1 MQFKS
6 IIVALATASNAVNA
20 LAIPEGTALE
30 PRDDRVDGLPVATV
44 RGNANSPRPHFKR
57 YKGVALSAAL
67 SARSPVPEPQNNG
80 GDGGKGNDCKAA
92 RDLAKGIQKNIK
104 DQEGELKTANEIRE
118 IVGRNTVDE
127 QEFKTAKEK
136 LLGFVKAGITQ
147 REENQ
152 KKAPKGNAAIPGLE
166 EVQSFFFMSRVWER
180 RERILVEQ
188 KKRKKKKLTKL
199 APANKQVAKAQKQEL
214 EQAEGLKGNSQ
225 DLATL
230 IKMKKEFE
238 DGIKLNKKNKEDV
251 SIIWFALSNVCL

>member
-44 RGNANSPRPHFKR
+44 RGNAKSPRPHFKR

-67 SARSPVPEPQNNG
+67 SARSPAPEPQNNG
-80 GDGGKGNDCKAA
+80 GDGGKGGDGKGKGGDNGKGGDKGKGGGGGNDCKAA

-118 IVGRNTVDE
+118 IVGRNTVNE

-166 EVQSFFFMSRVWER
+166 EVQSFFFYVKGLGEK
-180 RERILVEQ
+180 RE
-188 KKRKKKKLTKL
+188 
-199 APANKQVAKAQKQEL
+199 NF
-214 EQAEGLKGNSQ
+214 G
-225 DLATL
+225 
-230 IKMKKEFE
+230 
-238 DGIKLNKKNKEDV
+238 
-251 SIIWFALSNVCL
+251 

>member
-44 RGNANSPRPHFKR
+44 RGNAKSPRPHFKR

-67 SARSPVPEPQNNG
+67 SARSPAPEPQNNG
-80 GDGGKGNDCKAA
+80 GDGGKGGDGKGKGGGGGNDCKAA

-118 IVGRNTVDE
+118 IVGRNTVNE

-166 EVQSFFFMSRVWER
+166 EVQSFFFLCQGFGREER
-180 RERILVEQ
+180 EFWLN
-188 KKRKKKKLTKL
+188 KRKEKKKTDKTR
-199 APANKQVAKAQKQEL
+199 PRQQTGRQGAKAGARAGRGPQGQLAGFGYFDQDE
-214 EQAEGLKGNSQ
+214 EG
-225 DLATL
+225 
-230 IKMKKEFE
+230 
-238 DGIKLNKKNKEDV
+238 V
-251 SIIWFALSNVCL
+251 

>member
-44 RGNANSPRPHFKR
+44 RGNAKSPRPHFKR

-67 SARSPVPEPQNNG
+67 SARSPAPEPQNNG
-80 GDGGKGNDCKAA
+80 GDGGKGGDGKGKGGGGGNDCKAA

-118 IVGRNTVDE
+118 IVGRNTVNE

-166 EVQSFFFMSRVWER
+166 EV
-180 RERILVEQ
+180 
-188 KKRKKKKLTKL
+188 
-199 APANKQVAKAQKQEL
+199 AKAQKQEL

-238 DGIKLNKKNKEDV
+238 DGIKLNEQNKKDAVKG
-251 SIIWFALSNVCL
+251 CKK

>member
-44 RGNANSPRPHFKR
+44 RGNAKSPRPHFKR

-67 SARSPVPEPQNNG
+67 SARSPAPEPQNNG
-80 GDGGKGNDCKAA
+80 GDGGKGDDGKGKGGGGGNDCKAA

-118 IVGRNTVDE
+118 IVGRNTVNE

-166 EVQSFFFMSRVWER
+166 EV
-180 RERILVEQ
+180 
-188 KKRKKKKLTKL
+188 
-199 APANKQVAKAQKQEL
+199 AKAQKQEL

-238 DGIKLNKKNKEDV
+238 DGIKLNEQNKKDAVKG
-251 SIIWFALSNVCL
+251 CKK